1 MVNFGGNPMLATLR
15 RLRRDPLS
23 AAVNILGLAV
33 ALAAVLLMLL
43 YVRFES
49 SFDRFLPDSDKIW
62 RLSTVLVQPGRS
74 DTQTGMV
81 ANQIARIITTDDP
94 GVEALTRGSTDRPNL
109 TVGDRSL
116 EAGAVLVDPN
126 FLDVLRYPVDSTAE
140 RASLLAPN
148 SIILTRSLAAK
159 LFDGTS
165 PVGQVVTMRDRFGK
179 TRDLKVTALMPDP
192 PRNSHLRFEAL
203 IAEAG
208 RERSWALQAD
218 EQPSVIDSLVYLR
231 LTPGTDVAALAA
243 TVQERFNISTVSGNV
258 RTFLQRFDV
267 TRLDRLNLS
276 GSDVLSRGATDPETL
291 RLLTGIALLVLAV
304 AIVNGTNLMTAQ
316 ALRRGVEVGIRKTLG
331 AGRGRLMR
339 EFLGEAI
346 AITGLATL
354 LAIGLAEVARDPFAD
369 LVQEPDLA
377 FGLLPGWEVA
387 ALVGG
392 TALLAG
398 LLGGFYPALVMARWR
413 PDDVFRG
420 RGGPVGASWLRN
432 GLVVLQFAIA
442 TGLIV
447 ATVTVLKQVDHARD
461 STLTA
466 SPESLLALN
475 TFAMRDPNPQPGRQA
490 EWRSAPLGQMET
502 LRTELLRHPGILAVT
517 SSSYIPGSP
526 FGGDVRLKA
535 VNSGEIVPLFNISA
549 DPDFLEVYGIPLLA
563 GAGLKDRPRPDPEVV
578 AREEEEMRQR
588 RDQGDDAPPPT
599 PKTVPAVLSAEGAR
613 RLGFSDP
620 ASALGTIVANE
631 SGLTSYEIV
640 GIAADATL
648 GTAKDPRQAVI
659 YHMDATFGWP
669 SLSIRLAAGD
679 PRPVIEHIDAT
690 ARQVL
695 GQRGFRHQFLD
706 EMLEATYQREMRQ
719 ARIFAVFGG
728 LAILLACFGLF
739 ALTALAAA
747 RRTKE
752 IGIRRVVGAR
762 VTDIV
767 RLMVGEFAR
776 PVLLA
781 NLIAWPVAWWAL
793 DGWLAQYTVRIDQAV
808 WLYLVAGAGV
818 LLLAAL
824 TVGLHASRVALTPP
838 ARALRAE

>member
-1 MVNFGGNPMLATLR
+1 MLAILR

-23 AAVNILGLAV
+23 SAVNIMGLAV

-49 SFDRFLPDSDKIW
+49 SFDRFLPGAEHVW
-62 RLSTVLVQPGRS
+62 RLGTTVVQPGRAS
-74 DTQTGMV
+74 TPTGAV
-81 ANQIARIITTDDP
+81 ASQIAGLATTDVP
-94 GVEALTRGSTDRPNL
+94 GMEALTRASDGNSEL
-109 TVGDRSL
+109 TVGDRTLRASTT
-116 EAGAVLVDPN
+116 LVDPN
-126 FLDVLRYPVDSTAE
+126 FLDVLRYPVDSTADP
-140 RASLLAPN
+140 ASLLAPN

-159 LFDGTS
+159 LFDGMS
-165 PVGQVVTMRDRFGK
+165 AVGQVVTMRGREGK
-179 TRDLKVTALMPDP
+179 SRDLKVTALMPDP

-203 IAEAG
+203 VAEAG
-208 RERSWALQAD
+208 RERSWAMQAN
-218 EQPSVIDSLVYLR
+218 EKPTVIDSLVYMR
-231 LTPGTDVAALAA
+231 LTPGTEVTALTA
-243 TVQERFNISTVSGNV
+243 TLQERMNQLTGLSPDA
-258 RTFLQRFDV
+258 TFGYRLDLY
-267 TRLDRLNLS
+267 RLDRLNLS
-276 GSDVLSRGATDPETL
+276 GNDLLSEGATDPETL
-291 RLLTGIALLVLAV
+291 GLLTSIALLVLAV

-339 EFLGEAI
+339 EFMGEAI

-354 LAIGLAEVARDPFAD
+354 IAVALAEAARGHFAD
-369 LVQEPDLA
+369 LVQEPDLS
-377 FGLLPGWEVA
+377 FGLLPWWEVA
-387 ALVGG
+387 GLVGG

-398 LLGGFYPALVMARWR
+398 LLGGLYPALVMARWR

-432 GLVVLQFAIA
+432 ALVVLQFAIA

-466 SPESLLALN
+466 SPESLVALN
-475 TFAMRDPNPQPGRQA
+475 TFAMRDPNPQPGRFP
-490 EWRSAPLGQMET
+490 EWRNTPLGQMET

-517 SSSYIPGSP
+517 ASNFIPGSP
-526 FGGDVRLKA
+526 FGMAMQIKA
-535 VNSGEIVPLFNISA
+535 PGSAELVPLLGVAA
-549 DPDFLEVYGIPLLA
+549 DPEFLDVYGIPLLA
-563 GAGLKDRPRPDPEVV
+563 GAGLKGRPRPDPQVV
-578 AREEEEMRQR
+578 EPEEEAMRQR
-588 RDQGDDAPPPT
+588 QDEGEGAPPPPAT
-599 PKTVPAVLSAEGAR
+599 TLPAVLSAEGAR

-620 ASALGTIVANE
+620 TSALGTIV
-631 SGLTSYEIV
+631 TSENGHTNYEIV

-648 GTAKDPRQAVI
+648 GNAKDPRQAVL

-679 PRPVIEHIDAT
+679 PRPLIEHIDAT
-690 ARQVL
+690 TRQVL
-695 GQRGFRHQFLD
+695 GERGFHRQFLD
-706 EMLEATYQREMRQ
+706 EMLETTYQREIRQ

-739 ALTALAAA
+739 AMTALAAA

-752 IGIRRVVGAR
+752 IGVRRVVGAR
-762 VTDIV
+762 VGDIV
-767 RLMVGEFAR
+767 RLLVGEFAR

-793 DGWLAQYTVRIDQAV
+793 NRWLEQYAVRIDQAP
-808 WLYLVAGAGV
+808 WLYLAAGAGV

-824 TVGLHASRVALTPP
+824 TVGLHASRVALAPP
-838 ARALRAE
+838 ARALRAD